1 MIDFVLNKNDNHY
14 HQTILSYTMGEKK
27 MQKAFHKL
35 LVLLAVMAIFVLA
48 ACGNSKD
55 NEKEES
61 SKESTAYSV
70 EHAMGTTEVKDTPKR
85 IVVLTNE
92 GTEALLALGIK
103 PVGAVQS
110 WSGDPWYD
118 HIKDQMDGVEVVG
131 VEHEVN
137 IEKIASLKPD
147 LIIGNKLRQEKDYA
161 KLSKIAPTI
170 FSETLRGDWKENFQ
184 LYAKAVNQEAKGE
197 EVFTAYEDKLQALKE
212 KLGDQTNKEIS
223 FVRFMA
229 DKSRIYYTDSFSGV
243 IFDELGFKRVPAQA
257 ELFNDN
263 AKLGKLA
270 IDLGKEAIPQM
281 DGDVIFYFTYMP
293 TGDDSALAT
302 EQEWTQ
308 DPLWKNLTAVQA
320 GNAHKVDDV
329 IWNTAGGIL
338 AANIMLD
345 QVEEFF
351 AK

>member
-1 MIDFVLNKNDNHY
+1 
-14 HQTILSYTMGEKK
+14 MGEEKV
-27 MQKAFHKL
+27 QKEFQKL
-35 LVLLAVMAIFVLA
+35 LVLLAIVAIFVLA
-48 ACGNSKD
+48 ACGNSNDDK
-55 NEKEES
+55 KEES
-61 SKESTAYSV
+61 SKESNAYSV
-70 EHAMGTTEVKDTPKR
+70 EHAMGTTEVKDKPKR

-110 WSGDPWYD
+110 WTGDPWYD
-118 HIKDQMDGVEVVG
+118 HIKDQMEGVEVVG
-131 VEHEVN
+131 IEHEIN
-137 IEKIASLKPD
+137 LEKIASLKPD

-161 KLSKIAPTI
+161 KLSKIAPTV
-170 FSETLRGDWKENFQ
+170 FSETLRGDWKENFE
-184 LYAKAVNQEAKGE
+184 LYAKAVNQESKGK
-197 EVFTAYEDKLQALKE
+197 EVLAAYDDKLQALKE
-212 KLGDQTNKEIS
+212 KLGDQTNQEVS

-229 DKSRIYYTDSFSGV
+229 DKSRIYYTDSFSGI
-243 IFDELGFKRVPAQA
+243 IFDALGFKRVPAQA
-257 ELFNDN
+257 DLFKDN
-263 AKLGKLA
+263 AKLGNLA
-270 IDLGKEAIPQM
+270 VEVGKEVIPQM

-308 DPLWKNLTAVQA
+308 DPLWKNLSAVQK

-338 AANIMLD
+338 AADIMLD
-345 QVEEFF
+345 QVEEIF